1 MLKQFRLLGLVL
13 GVTALTFAQTSTSEF
28 TGTVKDSTGA
38 VVPGANVTIVND
50 ETGVSN
56 KQPTS
61 TSGTFDF
68 PAMPVGS
75 YTLTVE
81 ATGFKTAKLT
91 KNTLAVNTPLS
102 VTVNLEIGTIS
113 DVVAVEGK
121 ADVLQTTNATIGNV
135 VSSKAITELP
145 INGRNPLTL
154 LVLEPGVIQ
163 RSSGGAGSGI
173 HVNGS
178 RDRAYNVT
186 IDGIEANE
194 STNPNPVSN
203 LYRLTP
209 DNIQEYKVTTSNQTP
224 EEGRNSG
231 ASISIAT
238 KGGTNAFHGA
248 AFEFFRKDRKSTRL
262 NSSH

>member
-56 KQPTS
+56 KQSTS
-61 TSGTFDF
+61 TSGNFDF

-121 ADVLQTTNATIGNV
+121 ADVLQTTNATIGTANPAACALV
-135 VSSKAITELP
+135 RSSA
-145 INGRNPLTL
+145 L
-154 LVLEPGVIQ
+154 LVCNDWVFW
-163 RSSGGAGSGI
+163 
-173 HVNGS
+173 
-178 RDRAYNVT
+178 
-186 IDGIEANE
+186 
-194 STNPNPVSN
+194 
-203 LYRLTP
+203 
-209 DNIQEYKVTTSNQTP
+209 
-224 EEGRNSG
+224 RNNS
-231 ASISIAT
+231 A
-238 KGGTNAFHGA
+238 KW
-248 AFEFFRKDRKSTRL
+248 RKACAR
-262 NSSH
+262 